1 MSEKEVLKEGS
12 EVDQAAD
19 LRRISRQMS
28 IRRISRQIAAKL
40 IQILSRQIVAEK
52 NYAKNYAAMVMFV
65 GAVSYLYILFKNY
78 LDSLA

>member
-1 MSEKEVLKEGS
+1 
-12 EVDQAAD
+12 
-19 LRRISRQMS
+19 MS